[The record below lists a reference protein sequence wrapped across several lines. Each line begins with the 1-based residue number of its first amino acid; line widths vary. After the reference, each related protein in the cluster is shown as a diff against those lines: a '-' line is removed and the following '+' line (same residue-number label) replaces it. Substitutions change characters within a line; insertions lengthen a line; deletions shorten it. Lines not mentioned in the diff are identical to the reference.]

1 MSQIVAANRA
11 LDRVRVFLAANGQW
25 MELPGEAALLADDEA
40 IGQLARARREAER
53 LIVVEPYLT
62 PVHVEGGRGL
72 PAHLRRVA
80 PQPATAAA

>member
-11 LDRVRVFLAANGQW
+11 LDGVRVFLAANGQW
-25 MELPGEAALLADDEA
+25 MEMLGEAALLADEEA
-40 IGQLARARREAER
+40 AGTLARARRDAER

-62 PVHVEGGRGL
+62 PVHVEGGRVS

-80 PQPATAAA
+80 PPLAIAAE